1 MCGLSCSPV
10 VPPSSSA
17 HECGTAPPA
26 AALLQVLS
34 TRLPISTPPTGLDE
48 CCFFNSLVVRLP
60 YSSIFCQLCFFFF
73 NCCYPSIGCV
83 RRHSVPTY
91 TSILAGSPQHNS
103 EFETITV
110 LNSQMRFREIQL
122 FAHDHKAK
130 DWQCWKT
137 QACLISKPDSW
148 EEFEQAEGRDSPSA
162 PAPGIVV

>member
-1 MCGLSCSPV
+1 M
-10 VPPSSSA
+10 
-17 HECGTAPPA
+17 
-26 AALLQVLS
+26 
-34 TRLPISTPPTGLDE
+34 
-48 CCFFNSLVVRLP
+48 
-60 YSSIFCQLCFFFF
+60 
-73 NCCYPSIGCV
+73 
-83 RRHSVPTY
+83 PTY